1 MFWEDKSEVLESDH
15 RCFKAHYPATLKSF
29 FIDLGVSEQAS
40 QRDYAC
46 RIQEI
51 ATTEQAADKKVRER
65 LRRLYKFLTSEWQ
78 KDEWKKIIYD
88 DKCWLGKRGKEWG
101 FFTRQ
106 ELVLKDHP
114 HIGEI
119 FEGEVPFWTFDDD
132 LSSLASTLK
141 IEGCSQAQLKSHP
154 EGDPEEDPDWSERV
168 RNLHPYIYAFLKSP
182 RLSEEPEK
190 EKLAGVLE
198 QVSVCRVKEV
208 KGTYNLKGIP
218 VPDPDPRLSFLDVS
232 DQEAK
237 LWLGLEVNEIEYA
250 ELIGDALQAHF
261 DIKELGRFVED
272 LLTPTKKRDR
282 VLFNWKR
289 KGLDTKFLNE
299 DPKDNEEK
307 QIEALDEKRPDVPN
321 SEDVDPAVDES
332 NMRIPTDNED
342 HYTVAAGVDDS
353 GYHFSNDGSTD
364 ATADGYEVETPMDSE
379 EPEIGKVDS
388 NSTLEDSE
396 TLVDLPSDMET
407 LTTTRIS
414 TTQTTDDG
422 SEHEIPEIN
431 ENPKIGSG
439 DPNSTT
445 KGSGTGTYNPFR
457 TSRTSRSGGH
467 SLNTSNNRESSGGG
481 HGGSGG
487 GGEGQEHE
495 NLKKDL
501 ANNPSQLGEGLELIK
516 IEYTFGSG
524 DRVDVLLKDSS
535 ENPVTVE
542 VETGFSSGTG
552 RYVGV
557 WQAVKYQHLAAM
569 KYGLPCQEVRSILA
583 APEIPEDVK
592 KKCEELGIEPIE
604 VSQE

>member
-1 MFWEDKSEVLESDH
+1 
-15 RCFKAHYPATLKSF
+15 
-29 FIDLGVSEQAS
+29 
-40 QRDYAC
+40 
-46 RIQEI
+46 
-51 ATTEQAADKKVRER
+51 
-65 LRRLYKFLTSEWQ
+65 
-78 KDEWKKIIYD
+78 
-88 DKCWLGKRGKEWG
+88 
-101 FFTRQ
+101 
-106 ELVLKDHP
+106 
-114 HIGEI
+114 
-119 FEGEVPFWTFDDD
+119 
-132 LSSLASTLK
+132 
-141 IEGCSQAQLKSHP
+141 
-154 EGDPEEDPDWSERV
+154 
-168 RNLHPYIYAFLKSP
+168 
-182 RLSEEPEK
+182 
-190 EKLAGVLE
+190 
-198 QVSVCRVKEV
+198 
-208 KGTYNLKGIP
+208 
-218 VPDPDPRLSFLDVS
+218 
-232 DQEAK
+232 
-237 LWLGLEVNEIEYA
+237 A
-250 ELIGDALQAHF
+250 ELIGDALQDYF
-261 DIKELGRFVED
+261 GIKVLGKFVED

-282 VLFNWKR
+282 VLSNWKR
-289 KGLDTKFLNE
+289 RGLDTKFLNE

-353 GYHFSNDGSTD
+353 GDHFSNDGSTD

-557 WQAVKYQHLAAM
+557 WQAVKYKHLAAV
-569 KYGLPCQEVRSILA
+569 KYSLPCEQVRSILA